1 MTAPNGNNHGGFN
14 QQPPQYNQQ
23 YYPQPQQSGGV
34 SGATIAAIIAAI
46 VAVIAVAAMVI
57 MFVTNDKSDSTDS
70 AAADSQFQQADANSG
85 SGSGAGVGKKSG
97 SAEDAAE
104 DEDSGPVTVTETKD
118 APAPAPAQA
127 GSAGS
132 SNGHSW
138 NDYTSYYAA
147 TSKTSSGFASNV
159 YTAFMNNW
167 VAGGGTNVTLS
178 VYSPST
184 GRTYTMYCS
193 GSSARVTCTG
203 GDNARVVIH

>member
-1 MTAPNGNNHGGFN
+1 MTAPNGNNYDGYN
-14 QQPPQYNQQ
+14 QQPPQLNQQ
-23 YYPQPQQSGGV
+23 YYPQPQNNGGV

-57 MFVTNDKSDSTDS
+57 MFVTNNKSDSTDS
-70 AAADSQFQQADANSG
+70 AAGDSQFQQADANSG
-85 SGSGAGVGKKSG
+85 SGAGSGSGKKSG
-97 SAEDAAE
+97 SSKDSAE
-104 DEDSGPVTVTETKD
+104 DEDSSPVTVTETKE

-138 NDYTSYYAA
+138 GDYPNYYA
-147 TSKTSSGFASNV
+147 TGPTSSPFARNV
-159 YTAFMNNW
+159 YTTFMNNW

-178 VYSPST
+178 VHSPTT
-184 GRTYTMYCS
+184 GGTYTMYCS

>member
-1 MTAPNGNNHGGFN
+1 
-14 QQPPQYNQQ
+14 
-23 YYPQPQQSGGV
+23 
-34 SGATIAAIIAAI
+34 
-46 VAVIAVAAMVI
+46 MVI
-57 MFVTNDKSDSTDS
+57 MFVTNNKSDSTDS
-70 AAADSQFQQADANSG
+70 AAGDSQFQQADANSG
-85 SGSGAGVGKKSG
+85 SGTGSGSGKKSG
-97 SAEDAAE
+97 SSKDSAE
-104 DEDSGPVTVTETKD
+104 DEDSSPVTVTETKE
-118 APAPAPAQA
+118 APAPAPAQVD
-127 GSAGS
+127 SVGS

-138 NDYTSYYAA
+138 GDYPNYYATGPT
-147 TSKTSSGFASNV
+147 TSPFARNV

>member
-1 MTAPNGNNHGGFN
+1 
-14 QQPPQYNQQ
+14 
-23 YYPQPQQSGGV
+23 
-34 SGATIAAIIAAI
+34 
-46 VAVIAVAAMVI
+46 MVI
-57 MFVTNDKSDSTDS
+57 MFVTNTKDDASSS

-85 SGSGAGVGKKSG
+85 SGSGSSKHSG
-97 SAEDAAE
+97 SSSKDDAE
-104 DEDSGPVTVTETKD
+104 DEDEDSSPVTVTKTKD

-138 NDYTSYYAA
+138 GDFPNYYA
-147 TSKTSSGFASNV
+147 TGPTSSPFARNV

-178 VYSPST
+178 VHSPTT
-184 GRTYTMYCS
+184 GGTYTMYCS

-203 GDNARVVIH
+203 GDRARVVIH

>member
-1 MTAPNGNNHGGFN
+1 MTAPNGNNYDGYN

-23 YYPQPQQSGGV
+23 YYPQPQNNGGV

-57 MFVTNDKSDSTDS
+57 MFVINNQSDSTDS
-70 AAADSQFQQADANSG
+70 AAGNHEFQQADANSG
-85 SGSGAGVGKKSG
+85 SDKESG
-97 SAEDAAE
+97 SSKDSAE
-104 DEDSGPVTVTETKD
+104 DEDSSPVTVTETKE

-138 NDYTSYYAA
+138 SDFPNYYA
-147 TSKTSSGFASNV
+147 TGPTSSPFARNV

-167 VAGGGTNVTLS
+167 VAGGGTSATLS
-178 VYSPST
+178 VHSPTT
-184 GRTYTMYCS
+184 GGTYTMYCS